1 MWQRRALDGASKAHT
16 VPTMAAKDE
25 QPPDDGLVFDLGNLA
40 AFDSR
45 GFDEKLF
52 KCVLWP
58 RLPRSTH
65 VQAAGIRRDG

>member
-1 MWQRRALDGASKAHT
+1 MLLETQGRLA
-16 VPTMAAKDE
+16 TMAAEDE

-65 VQAAGIRRDG
+65 VRAAVIRRDG